1 MTFLK
6 RCWRMPFLSKDNAD
20 GVVQKIAIDGD
31 ETVIGRHPE
40 CQLIVDEGAI
50 SRRHARIFSQQG
62 QLLIEDLGSR
72 NGTYVN
78 NRMIQQPIRL
88 FDGDLIAV
96 CEARFIFHIDEISGY
111 SRPRPTTA
119 EKSRPAQGDSV
130 LFEDQEDDVSSI
142 LSKME
147 VSSNY
152 GTAESAFA
160 VTPEKRLETIVN
172 VTRALSKAVGLD
184 QVLPAVLDCLFEL
197 FVQVDRGFVV
207 MRDAA
212 GQLLPRAIKLR
223 NPKDDE
229 LIKVSRTIVNYV
241 MDCKQAVISS
251 DAGTD
256 SRFDMSQSVA
266 DFRIRSLMCA
276 PLIDSDGIPLGVIQ
290 LDTLRRTTGFNEQ
303 DLEVLSV
310 AAMQASLAIEN
321 DRLHQNAE
329 VQREMHRDLE
339 LAHEVQHGFL
349 PQTRPQIS
357 GYTFYD
363 YYHPAQQVGGDY
375 YDYVVLK
382 DGRVVVFVADVVGH
396 GIAAALLMAK
406 LSAEARF
413 AVATETDISQ
423 AMRKLNAAI
432 EGLDLDRFATLV
444 MAMIEPCNDKVTII
458 NAGHTQP
465 IIRRA
470 DGTISQLGTEYSSL
484 PLGILPDVEYTPYEF
499 VLNSGDCVVL
509 YTDGVNEAFNR
520 EHEQFGVDRIMQ
532 IIKSTQAESITET
545 GSNIVREVKRFMGS
559 ADQND
564 DICLVCF
571 SKT

>member
-1 MTFLK
+1 
-6 RCWRMPFLSKDNAD
+6 MPFLSKEDAD
-20 GVVQKIAIDGD
+20 GVVQKIAIDGE
-31 ETVIGRHPE
+31 ETVIGRHPD

-50 SRRHARIFSQQG
+50 SRRHARIYAQQG

-78 NRMIQQPIRL
+78 NRMIHQPIRL

-96 CEARFIFHIDEISGY
+96 CEARFIFHIDEITGF

-119 EKSRPAQGDSV
+119 EKSRSVQGDSV
-130 LFEDQEDDVSSI
+130 LFEDQDDDVSSI

-147 VSSNY
+147 ISSHY
-152 GTAESAFA
+152 GNAEPAFA
-160 VTPEKRLETIVN
+160 VTPEKRFETVVN

-184 QVLPAVLDCLFEL
+184 QVLPAVLDCLFQL

-212 GQLLPRAIKLR
+212 GQLAPRAIKLR

-241 MDCKQAVISS
+241 LDRKQAVISS
-251 DAGTD
+251 DAGMD
-256 SRFDMSQSVA
+256 SRFDMSQSIA

-276 PLIDSDGIPLGVIQ
+276 PLIDSDGNPLGVIQ

-310 AAMQASLAIEN
+310 AAMQASLAVEN

-329 VQREMHRDLE
+329 IQREMHRDLE

-349 PQTRPQIS
+349 PQGRPQIP
-357 GYTFYD
+357 GYMFYD

-375 YDYVVLK
+375 YDYVELK

-413 AVATETDISQ
+413 AVATEADIAQ

-444 MAMIEPCNDKVTII
+444 MAMIDPSDNRVTII
-458 NAGHTQP
+458 NAGHSQP

-470 DGTISQLGTEYSSL
+470 DGTISQLSTEFSSL
-484 PLGILPDVEYTPYEF
+484 PVGILPDVVYTPFEF
-499 VLNSGDCVVL
+499 VLNSGDCIL
-509 YTDGVNEAFNR
+509 LHTDGVNEAFNR
-520 EHEQFGVDRIMQ
+520 EHEQFGVERIMK
-532 IIKSTQAESITET
+532 IIQATRAESICET
-545 GSNIVREVKRFMGS
+545 GSRIVRDLKQFIGS

-564 DICLVCF
+564 DICIVGF